1 MRIFCPQAM
10 LFLYEK
16 GFPQLGH
23 IQSGNVF
30 IVNDVCLVGG
40 YENTLLGYRTRM
52 YKMCK
57 EHIERLDVI
66 MFGES
71 SPSPSLFLSL
81 TFVLGIYSGS
91 AGTRA
96 MISARVIPKENTSAC
111 SQ

>member
-1 MRIFCPQAM
+1 MHIFCPQAM

-40 YENTLLGYRTRM
+40 YENTVLGYKTRM

-57 EHIERLDVI
+57 EQIQRLDVI

-71 SPSPSLFLSL
+71 GYGSLSL
-81 TFVLGIYSGS
+81 S
-91 AGTRA
+91 
-96 MISARVIPKENTSAC
+96 P
-111 SQ
+111 

>member
-81 TFVLGIYSGS
+81 SLCTHSTLH
-91 AGTRA
+91 R
-96 MISARVIPKENTSAC
+96 
-111 SQ
+111 

>member
-1 MRIFCPQAM
+1 M
-10 LFLYEK
+10 LFLYDR

-40 YENTLLGYRTRM
+40 YENTLLGYKTRM

-57 EHIERLDVI
+57 EHIQRLDVI

-71 SPSPSLFLSL
+71 RIIYRAFSLSL
-81 TFVLGIYSGS
+81 PPPISPCLSLSLSLSSQPLTLVVGS
-91 AGTRA
+91 QKF
-96 MISARVIPKENTSAC
+96 MLL
-111 SQ
+111 